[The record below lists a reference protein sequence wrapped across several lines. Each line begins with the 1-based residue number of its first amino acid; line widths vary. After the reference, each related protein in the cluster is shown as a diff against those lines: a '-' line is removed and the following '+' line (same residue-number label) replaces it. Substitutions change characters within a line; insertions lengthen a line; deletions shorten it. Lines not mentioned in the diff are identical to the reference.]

1 MLLSKLYNYHIR
13 TLPNTIKKISKNEE
27 SLSLKDLNI
36 MLKKK
41 QKSIPTKFLYDE
53 IGSKLFEDICNTQEY
68 YLTRIEKEILNKNAP
83 SIINIS
89 EAEEL
94 LELGSGSSKKTKIL
108 ILQALK
114 EKNNLTYVSFD
125 ISTKAL
131 KMSYDELKNISTK
144 LDIKLVK
151 GDFVNDL
158 EKVENSKNSRLYLFL
173 GSTLGNFNNETAIKF
188 LTNISKKMKKIDFLL
203 LGIDKVKN
211 KEVIKA
217 AYNDKDGITEKFN
230 KNILNVINN
239 EYNLN
244 FQPNNFQ
251 HIAEYNEDKSQI
263 EMYLKASSDQKIS
276 VLNDK
281 IEINSGDKILTEIS
295 RKFSNS
301 VINEVFKKSDLLIEK
316 IFNDTKNYYSLYLLK
331 SKK

>member
-1 MLLSKLYNYHIR
+1 PAIIKKINGNIFFIIKYLRANLTHIKIKKIKYIINANFMLLSKLYNYHIR
-13 TLPNTIKKISKNEE
+13 TLPNSIKKISKNEE

-83 SIINIS
+83 SIINIC

-114 EKNNLTYVSFD
+114 EKNKLTYVSFD

-173 GSTLGNFNNETAIKF
+173 GSTLGNFNNKTAIKF
-188 LTNISKKMKKIDFLL
+188 LTNISKKMKKID
-203 LGIDKVKN
+203 
-211 KEVIKA
+211 
-217 AYNDKDGITEKFN
+217 
-230 KNILNVINN
+230 
-239 EYNLN
+239 
-244 FQPNNFQ
+244 
-251 HIAEYNEDKSQI
+251 
-263 EMYLKASSDQKIS
+263 
-276 VLNDK
+276 
-281 IEINSGDKILTEIS
+281 
-295 RKFSNS
+295 
-301 VINEVFKKSDLLIEK
+301 
-316 IFNDTKNYYSLYLLK
+316 
-331 SKK
+331 